1 MTTPQPTRVDGMGPL
16 EPVPFIDLVA
26 QHQTIS
32 EEVTSAVT
40 KVFSEQ
46 RFILGDEVLNLE
58 SEVANYCDARE
69 AIGCASGTDALLL
82 ALMALVG
89 YRTRRARP

>member
-58 SEVANYCDARE
+58 SEIAGE
-69 AIGCASGTDALLL
+69 
-82 ALMALVG
+82 MLVK
-89 YRTRRARP
+89 TFFPITFCSIQCN